1 VGTPRPTPLRHGRI
15 AAMNAGALTL
25 AHVGFGLAAIVLGF
39 VVLLRRKGTPLHRVI
54 GGTYVACILGVNVTA
69 LAMHR
74 FIGTVGPFHVFV
86 LVSLLGTGIGFYS
99 AFRKRPPVRWLRN
112 HYYGMCF
119 SYVGLLAA
127 TAAEILVR
135 VPYFNAQ
142 ISGWRLGLLT
152 ALATVLITAAGWVL
166 IDRSRERILSSVADR
181 ISPSI
186 G

>member
-1 VGTPRPTPLRHGRI
+1 
-15 AAMNAGALTL
+15 MNALTL
-25 AHVGFGLAAIVLGF
+25 AHVGFGLAAIALGC
-39 VVLLRRKGTPLHRVI
+39 VVLLRRKGTAVHRMI
-54 GGTYVACILGVNVTA
+54 GGGYVACILGVNITA

-74 FIGTVGPFHVFV
+74 FIGTIGPFHVFV

-99 AFRKRPPVRWLRN
+99 AARKHPPTLWLRR
-112 HYYGMCF
+112 HYYGMSF

-152 ALATVLITAAGWVL
+152 ALATVVITAVGWVI
-166 IDRSRERILSSVADR
+166 IDRSLERVLRSLAGGTTPSV
-181 ISPSI
+181 